1 VFANLEVVQ
10 CATDELQA
18 EFYRRIERP
27 AGDPQDVLAE
37 VEPQL
42 AWMRAAGLEQVDCM
56 WRWRGFA
63 LLVGQ
68 APA

>member
-1 VFANLEVVQ
+1 MFANLEVVQ
-10 CATDELQA
+10 CATDELQQ

-27 AGDPQDVLAE
+27 GGDPEDELAAI
-37 VEPQL
+37 EPQL
-42 AWMRAAGLEQVDCM
+42 AWMRDAGLVQVDCQ

-68 APA
+68 AP